1 MRAASELIYDQL
13 KQFVQYG
20 KYVIAILPKNDELE
34 LVNQYF
40 PIRFEANIIVLD
52 KATYYFMIS
61 SNGGF
66 IKRGSRFVSLMTL
79 KADETTWLHI
89 LNGHKSLTQEY
100 NRGNVTMS
108 NARANFMYKL
118 VLLSILFETRTRI
131 IRVGRILSFFPIS
144 FIRTFLKIILKYI
157 PTLLNRIPSS
167 TMQAIINFTSS
178 LGERFEK

>member
-1 MRAASELIYDQL
+1 MSAASELIYNQL
-13 KQFVQYG
+13 KQFVQYSR
-20 KYVIAILPKNDELE
+20 YITALLPKNDELE
-34 LVNQYF
+34 LINQYF
-40 PIRFEANIIVLD
+40 PIRFEANIIVSN
-52 KATYYFMIS
+52 KATYYFMVS
-61 SNGGF
+61 SNGSF
-66 IKRGSRFVSLMTL
+66 IKRGSRSISLMTL
-79 KADETTWLHI
+79 KADATTWLHI

-131 IRVGRILSFFPIS
+131 IRTGRILSIFPLS
-144 FIRTFLKIILKYI
+144 FVRAFLKITLKYI

-167 TMQAIINFTSS
+167 TMQAIINFTSA